1 MTYINAMS
9 LKQKDKESILINK
22 ADLKQIH
29 TIDRYAHLGQW
40 LASGDAFNVCGGET
54 KASVLTV
61 IETGHFLS
69 ELYA

>member
-29 TIDRYAHLGQW
+29 TIGRYAHLGQW
-40 LASGDAFNVCGGET
+40 LVSGDAFNVCVGET